1 LDVADLVVTSFIA
14 LVGLWL
20 GHDLRRNQ
28 RLKVA
33 ELRVAAYG
41 KLWAL
46 MGDARVGRGQAFDP
60 HQSSAFSREEALD
73 LYDKMTRWYFDE
85 AGGMLLTND
94 TKNLYL
100 AAKERLGDY
109 ALEAREGSESVGSPE
124 VEGAR
129 RVRELS
135 LLRTQMKYDVGILGV
150 FFFKELTKEDRE
162 FLAIAA
168 ADATHPDWEY
178 PDLWNARFRPW
189 PERTMRLSWLR
200 LRRLRRWVGKLVSR
214 KRSPAETPGPAPTSS
229 SLP

>member
-20 GHDLRRNQ
+20 AHDLRRNQ

-41 KLWAL
+41 KLWAV

-60 HQSSAFSREEALD
+60 HQSSPFSREEALG

-85 AGGMLLTND
+85 GGGMLLTND
-94 TKNLYL
+94 TKDIYL
-100 AAKERLGDY
+100 AAKGRLGDY
-109 ALEAREGSESVGSPE
+109 ASGATGGSAQ
-124 VEGAR
+124 VEGTR

-135 LLRTQMKYDVGILGV
+135 LLRTQMKYDVGILGL
-150 FFFKELTKEDRE
+150 FFFKELTGEDRE
-162 FLAIAA
+162 FLATAA
-168 ADATHPDWEY
+168 ADDPTHPDWDY
-178 PDLWNARFRPW
+178 PNLWKARFRPW
-189 PERTMRLSWLR
+189 PERTMRLTWLR
-200 LRRLRRWVGKLVSR
+200 LRRLRRWVGQRASR